1 MAAVKSTQSIQQPLT
16 LLVVEDSDQDYETF
30 VRLLN
35 RTSSFNH
42 PIYRCCDGEEA
53 LDYLFHQ
60 GEYAE
65 TIAPTPAVI
74 LLDLNL
80 PGTDGREV
88 IRELKHH
95 EQLKKIPIVV
105 FTTSDNPQDIDICYQ
120 NGVNCYMTKPIGIE
134 ALKQTIYQFVSYWF
148 EEVVLP
154 TVQF

>member
-1 MAAVKSTQSIQQPLT
+1 MPAFQFRQSIQRPLN

-35 RTSSFNH
+35 RNSSFNY
-42 PIYRCCDGEEA
+42 PIYRCSDGEEA

-60 GEYAE
+60 GEYAQ
-65 TIAPTPAVI
+65 TTAPTPAVI

-105 FTTSDNPQDIDICYQ
+105 FTTSDNPQDVDICYR
-120 NGVNCYMTKPIGIE
+120 NGVNCYMTKPMGIE
-134 ALKQTIYQFVSYWF
+134 ALKQTIHKFVSYWF

-154 TVQF
+154 TV